1 MVTVILGSRFRA
13 VVKRLVLLVVVLA
26 TACTGSSSEDLS
38 RLLDS
43 GAPAGFR
50 AGPDDA
56 NGSLSSSEAAQSAP
70 VPREELKRF
79 FDDHDY
85 EAGYA
90 RVWTKGDAFV
100 TTVVY
105 RFGGARHATG
115 LVALVRSSF
124 AAVQGGEATDFRGIP
139 GAVDYQFYV
148 RPAPDQPYQ
157 LCRGLVFA
165 VAEYAHLVSG
175 CGSTPPDGPMLEL
188 RAKEQHA
195 RTTRLAHGSASGTGP
210 KAGTAMSSESVTVH
224 TGSAP

>member
-13 VVKRLVLLVVVLA
+13 VVKRFVLLVVLVA

-38 RLLDS
+38 RLLD
-43 GAPAGFR
+43 GAAPVGFQ

-70 VPREELKRF
+70 VPGKELKRF

-90 RVWTKGDAFV
+90 RVWTKGDSFV

-105 RFGGARHATG
+105 RFGRARDAAG

-124 AAVQGGEATDFRGIP
+124 ASVQGGEATDFRGIP

-148 RPAPDQPYQ
+148 RAAPEKPYQ

-175 CGSTPPDGPMLEL
+175 CGTSPPDGKMLER
-188 RAKEQHA
+188 RATEQHA
-195 RTTRLAHGSASGTGP
+195 RTTRMSHGSASGTVP